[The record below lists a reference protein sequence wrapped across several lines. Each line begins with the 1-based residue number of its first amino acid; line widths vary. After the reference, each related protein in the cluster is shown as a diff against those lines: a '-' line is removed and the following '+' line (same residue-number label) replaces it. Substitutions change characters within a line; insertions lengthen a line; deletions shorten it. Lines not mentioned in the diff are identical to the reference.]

1 MLDAPCGSAIFLGY
15 GRSSI
20 RPSSPRTRCSRHPPR
35 PTLPQLA
42 VQGAWCCGGGES
54 AKSGRQAAARGQNGS
69 NAGGGPSS
77 SRGAAAEA
85 SEAAASLEDAAA
97 AAASCASI
105 YAQHELGGARDG
117 DVHREAS
124 EIILQM
130 LTRQAATGCRMPCPR
145 AGSTWL
151 ASVSSR
157 DAVYEVRGSREREWK
172 TKEALQ
178 IQVIALKID
187 FVTPC
192 SFVAKRPSYAA
203 TRHALVR
210 TAHMYMIVDT
220 SQARVEPSTYPARSH
235 YSTYSS
241 ASAAAASEFT
251 LRSPPAARPRGVASA
266 RPSAFEGQAS

>member
-1 MLDAPCGSAIFLGY
+1 MERSRRHAAPEASPQEPASTAAAAEALCSMHPAAPPSSSATGAAASGHHRRGLDAAGT
-15 GRSSI
+15 
-20 RPSSPRTRCSRHPPR
+20 RPDPLCLNSPSKAH
-35 PTLPQLA
+35 
-42 VQGAWCCGGGES
+42 GA
-54 AKSGRQAAARGQNGS
+54 AAAANQRRSGRQAAARGQNGS

-192 SFVAKRPSYAA
+192 SFGPKKEA
-203 TRHALVR
+203 TLV
-210 TAHMYMIVDT
+210 
-220 SQARVEPSTYPARSH
+220 SKST
-235 YSTYSS
+235 
-241 ASAAAASEFT
+241 
-251 LRSPPAARPRGVASA
+251 L
-266 RPSAFEGQAS
+266 